1 MKEVEIAIRS
11 REAYLKITVSFPVS
25 AWPDEHDPRVAATAT
40 WCKVSYANKEKERQ
54 YQLFGFW
61 VANEKDEEHIVPMGD
76 PI

>member
-1 MKEVEIAIRS
+1 MSA
-11 REAYLKITVSFPVS
+11 LKIKKKQEVLVS
-25 AWPDEHDPRVAATAT
+25 AELCKKHWPDEHDPRVAATAT